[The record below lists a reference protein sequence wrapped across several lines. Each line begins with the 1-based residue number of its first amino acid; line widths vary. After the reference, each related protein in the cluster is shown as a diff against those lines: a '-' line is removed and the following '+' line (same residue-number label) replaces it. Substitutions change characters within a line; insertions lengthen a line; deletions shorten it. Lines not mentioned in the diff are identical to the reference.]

1 MTYGYYICAGINRN
15 NIKAVE
21 AEIALRLNPLSHE
34 QKIKFW
40 DKQTESLDSFEEDF
54 EHFLAT
60 ELRSKL

>member
-1 MTYGYYICAGINRN
+1 MTNGYYICAGINGN

-21 AEIALRLNPLSHE
+21 AEISIRFSHLSNE

-60 ELRSKL
+60 EI